1 MWWERRTEETGWLS
15 IGNSP
20 PPLTY
25 TFLTGIALQ
34 KTSCDSLPIGATCQV
49 ELLLHDDAGRRFDSN
64 EGVTVVYDVDMPHIV
79 RVKLAPGNSVLELTG
94 LAEGRA
100 VVDVVASSQNGAPVT
115 NYLLVNVESGLA
127 PGERRRI

>member
-1 MWWERRTEETGWLS
+1 M
-15 IGNSP
+15 
-20 PPLTY
+20 
-25 TFLTGIALQ
+25 
-34 KTSCDSLPIGATCQV
+34 

-64 EGVTVVYDVDMPHIV
+64 EGVTVAYDVDMPHIV
-79 RVKLAPGNSVLELTG
+79 RVKLAPGNAVLEVTG

-127 PGERRRI
+127 PGRWGTGEAWSLEAQRVPPLAPCF